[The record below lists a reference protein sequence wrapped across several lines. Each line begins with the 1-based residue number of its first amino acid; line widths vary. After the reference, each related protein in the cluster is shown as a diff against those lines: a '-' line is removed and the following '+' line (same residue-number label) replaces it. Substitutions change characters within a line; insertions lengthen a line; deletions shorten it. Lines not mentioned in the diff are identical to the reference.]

1 MEQKRQMLVQL
12 KQIYIHITLWIVD
25 ASFGVS
31 VSQFSSSS
39 SELSLTLA
47 FPRDF
52 SFRTKKTR
60 RSHIVS
66 FCAFCVNWNYEVDQ
80 HKKQKSTYQVRDTSY
95 MRMFVYTKTSTA
107 NRDLHRVYL
116 KSCKNHLFLSL
127 NRHAGECGV
136 VFSFYRVPSGL
147 TTCVYV
153 SWFRGFSS
161 RSDTKR

>member
-1 MEQKRQMLVQL
+1 MDSRRLLRGFRLPVFVLVVGAVA
-12 KQIYIHITLWIVD
+12 Y
-25 ASFGVS
+25 VS
-31 VSQFSSSS
+31 VPTGFFLQ
-39 SELSLTLA
+39 
-47 FPRDF
+47 D
-52 SFRTKKTR
+52 KKNKTQ
-60 RSHIVS
+60 SHCF

-80 HKKQKSTYQVRDTSY
+80 HKKQKSTYQVHDTSY
-95 MRMFVYTKTSTA
+95 MRMFVYTKTPTA